1 MNEKNSTISSITYD
15 LIKKDII
22 FGKLQPSAKLKLDY
36 LKNNYNAS
44 LSTIRETLN
53 RLASE
58 GFVQAEEQR
67 GFFVN
72 SFTKN
77 DLIEISNLR
86 ILLECHAVKLSID
99 RGDTNWEGNLVASYH
114 KLHLL
119 EKEMQKD
126 YKKNREEWK
135 KYDWEFHLAL
145 VSNCGSINLLNL
157 HSILYDKSIRYQMS
171 VPKYRGKM
179 AEEEHKKIFEAA
191 INRNSKEASETL
203 ETHILKGLE
212 HTLKIFDN

>member
-1 MNEKNSTISSITYD
+1 MEKKNNTISSLTYD

-22 FGKLQPSAKLKLDY
+22 FGKLEQSSKLKLDT
-36 LKNNYNAS
+36 LKNIYNAS

-58 GFVQAEEQR
+58 GFVVAEEQR

-72 SFTKN
+72 SFSRN
-77 DLIEISNLR
+77 DLIEIANLR
-86 ILLECHAVKLSID
+86 VLLECHAIKLSIG
-99 RGDTNWEGNLVASYH
+99 RGDTDWEGNLVASYH

-119 EKEMQKD
+119 EKKMEKD
-126 YKKNREEWK
+126 NAKFKEEWK

-145 VSNCGSINLLNL
+145 ISNCGSENLLTL
-157 HSILYDKSIRYQMS
+157 HSILYDKYIRYQMA
-171 VPKYRGKM
+171 VITYRGKD

-191 INRNSKEASETL
+191 LNRDPETASNIL
-203 ETHILKGLE
+203 ETHITKGLE
-212 HTLKIFDN
+212 HTLKAFK

>member
-1 MNEKNSTISSITYD
+1 MEKKNNTISSLTYD

-22 FGKLQPSAKLKLDY
+22 FGKLEQSSKLKLDT
-36 LKNNYNAS
+36 LKNIYNAS

-58 GFVQAEEQR
+58 GFVVAEEQR

-72 SFTKN
+72 SFSRS
-77 DLIEISNLR
+77 DLIEIANLR
-86 ILLECHAVKLSID
+86 VLLECHAIKLSIE
-99 RGDTNWEGNLVASYH
+99 RGDTDWEGNLVASYH

-119 EKEMQKD
+119 EKKMEKD
-126 YKKNREEWK
+126 NAKFKEEWK

-145 VSNCGSINLLNL
+145 ISNCGSENLLTL
-157 HSILYDKSIRYQMS
+157 HSILYDKYIRYQMA
-171 VPKYRGKM
+171 VITYRGKD

-191 INRNSKEASETL
+191 LNRDPATASNIL
-203 ETHILKGLE
+203 ETHITKGLE
-212 HTLKIFDN
+212 HTLKAFK